1 MPKKIEF
8 IFIKFK
14 TLYGES
20 SYTNPV
26 PVHQLHLVLGVGM
39 NLIVIHDQVYG
50 ELQN

>member
-26 PVHQLHLVLGVGM
+26 PASPGFRSRHGL
-39 NLIVIHDQVYG
+39 NSDS
-50 ELQN
+50 